1 MERSVGE
8 RCKEGE
14 VTSVKRSKLHVKND
28 WTYFVFKV
36 HPSVKQFS
44 LRLKIYVDLDNK
56 MI

>member
-1 MERSVGE
+1 MGE